1 MINPDQYPKFRFSTL
16 SIASL
21 LSLLLLISPSY
32 LFSQDNSPPS
42 PDFNGNG
49 TVDIPDFLLFV
60 DVFGLKEGQE
70 RYDAKYDL
78 DGNGEIG
85 IPDFL
90 IFVDNFGK
98 VVNRVPVFTVDSG
111 GTTPVSS
118 VTLSVD
124 ENTSSGQPI
133 GDPISATDGDD
144 DTLTYR
150 LSGEDADN
158 FAIDART
165 GQITTQET
173 YDFEQKGSYSV
184 TVVVSDG
191 EGGEASLVVNITIN
205 DIEEPTATVPSNVV
219 VEEGDSK
226 LMVRW
231 DAVSDEEGK
240 PSVTGYEVGY
250 RERPDPFDAPGEDSD
265 EWAGIQKTSNRLDTS
280 VTITGLLNGQAY
292 QVSVRTLVDGGMS
305 DWSSPVL
312 GIPVIPAVGP
322 VFPGGGGGGGGGGTS
337 QPPPPPP
344 PPPPPTPQVTISAGT
359 TPVIEGTDVT
369 FTITASFAPTSAL
382 TVNVDVSE
390 GGDVISGTAPSTV
403 TIDANK
409 TSAKLTVATDN
420 DDAGEFNSVITAEV
434 ERGTGYTVGS
444 TSSASVTVNDN
455 DTAPWIYND
464 NVFVLPVTE
473 NLAALWTSSKSP
485 PLEDYTARFYE
496 HFNDEFD
503 FLIFYPNLD
512 LDGLEPGS
520 INGAFY
526 RRVKNDVQGIGL
538 ETFSHNSSWG
548 SAGKLQGVIFH
559 NYDDPASFRGLL
571 LHESMHRWG
580 NYVVPITSYPYGPH
594 WGFSTSGG
602 YLDCYDIS
610 NMIDHGDGKFSAPD
624 PFYFRSSEQYSPI
637 ELYLAGFIPPEEV
650 PDFQVAEDGEWLL
663 DEQGDP
669 VKDDK
674 GYKMFT
680 ASGFK
685 THTIEDIIAEHG
697 PRVPGHLQAQKDF
710 RAAVILLV
718 SERYPATRERL
729 ERLSNDV
736 TWFSRAGKDESGPPV
751 TNFYEATGGR
761 GAITMDGLR

>member
-1 MINPDQYPKFRFSTL
+1 MINPDQYPKFRLSTL

-42 PDFNGNG
+42 PDFSGNG

-150 LSGEDADN
+150 LSGADADN
-158 FAIDART
+158 FAIAART
-165 GQITTQET
+165 GQIKTQGT

-219 VEEGDSK
+219 
-226 LMVRW
+226 
-231 DAVSDEEGK
+231 
-240 PSVTGYEVGY
+240 
-250 RERPDPFDAPGEDSD
+250 
-265 EWAGIQKTSNRLDTS
+265 
-280 VTITGLLNGQAY
+280 
-292 QVSVRTLVDGGMS
+292 
-305 DWSSPVL
+305 
-312 GIPVIPAVGP
+312 
-322 VFPGGGGGGGGGGTS
+322 
-337 QPPPPPP
+337 
-344 PPPPPTPQVTISAGT
+344 
-359 TPVIEGTDVT
+359 
-369 FTITASFAPTSAL
+369 
-382 TVNVDVSE
+382 
-390 GGDVISGTAPSTV
+390 
-403 TIDANK
+403 
-409 TSAKLTVATDN
+409 
-420 DDAGEFNSVITAEV
+420 
-434 ERGTGYTVGS
+434 
-444 TSSASVTVNDN
+444 N

-473 NLAALWTSSKSP
+473 NLAALWTSSIGP

-538 ETFSHNSSWG
+538 DTFSHNSSWG

-559 NYDDPASFRGLL
+559 NYDDPSSFRGLL
-571 LHESMHRWG
+571 LHELMHRWG
-580 NYVVPITSYPYGPH
+580 NYVVPITSYPYGSH
-594 WGFSTSGG
+594 WGLSTSGG

-624 PFYFRSSEQYSPI
+624 PFPTHSLDQYSPI

-663 DEQGDP
+663 DERGYSIE
-669 VKDDK
+669 DDK
-674 GYKMFT
+674 GYRMFT

-697 PRVPGHLQAQKDF
+697 PRVPDHLQAQKDF

-729 ERLSNDV
+729 ERLSDDV
-736 TWFSRAGKDESGPPV
+736 TWFSQAGKDESGPPV

-761 GAITMDGLR
+761 GTITMDGLQQLRRSTGAKRPAPGSFGTPPPIVDRWK